1 MSDLGD
7 VVPICSNSLA
17 ARTIIISIVT
27 TRIHT
32 ATIAPLFNPNRNL

>member
-7 VVPICSNSLA
+7 VELRRSNSLA
-17 ARTIIISIVT
+17 ARTIMISIVT

-32 ATIAPLFNPNRNL
+32 ATLAPLFNRDL